1 MSTTT
6 IRVEMKNNSD
16 ARGLRV
22 LASFSGASRKHN
34 GGKVVNVTVRTGD
47 LSLATDALESD
58 NLVASYEV
66 RS

>member
-6 IRVEMKNNSD
+6 IRIEMKNNND

-22 LASFSGASRKHN
+22 LADFSGASRKHN
-34 GGKVVNVTVRTGD
+34 GGKVVIATVQTGD